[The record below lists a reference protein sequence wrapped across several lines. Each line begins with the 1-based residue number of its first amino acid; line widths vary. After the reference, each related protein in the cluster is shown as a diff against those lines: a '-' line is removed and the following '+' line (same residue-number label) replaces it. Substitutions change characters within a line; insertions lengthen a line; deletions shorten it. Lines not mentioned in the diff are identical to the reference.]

1 MFDGLL
7 PEIDDLAVVD
17 DAALVDAI
25 KGWSR
30 AESAASAR
38 KLAAVAELFCRRT
51 GLDSAQD
58 RQDWWIDPDGAVSVE
73 LGAALGTSRGLA
85 LAQAHRGVALR
96 DRLPQVAELF
106 VAGEITDLLVR
117 AIVWRTQLV
126 EDSEALAAVDE
137 ELAARVR
144 RWGALTV
151 TKTEQAIDAIVLDHD
166 ASALRR
172 TSAAIRKRDVQ
183 FGSPTDEPG
192 FTSLWARLYAHDGAA
207 LQQRLDEMVRS
218 VCSGDPRTVA
228 ERRADAMAVL
238 GTSAHLSCRCGD
250 AACPA
255 DQPGDA
261 TSNIVV
267 NVVVNESTVESAT
280 GTEPQRCRAPAAF
293 VMGAGIMPAP
303 LLAATLGRSRVREIR
318 HPGDAPPEPRYAS
331 SLELAN
337 FVRCRDLTCRFP
349 GCDKPAEYCDIDHT
363 VPYPVGPTHASNLKC
378 LCRYHH
384 LLKTFWNGV
393 RGWRDRQLPDGTVV
407 WTSPTGHTYT
417 TYPGSKQLFPTLCEP
432 TATLWTGEPPT
443 PDTSTDR
450 G

>member
-207 LQQRLDEMVRS
+207 ASAAARRNGSVGVFRRPTHRRRTARRRDGGFRHFSPPILPLRRRS
-218 VCSGDPRTVA
+218 VPGRPAGRCNEQHCCQCGGQRIDRRIRHRNRTATMQGASGFRDG
-228 ERRADAMAVL
+228 RRDHA
-238 GTSAHLSCRCGD
+238 GTSAG
-250 AACPA
+250 
-255 DQPGDA
+255 
-261 TSNIVV
+261 
-267 NVVVNESTVESAT
+267 
-280 GTEPQRCRAPAAF
+280 
-293 VMGAGIMPAP
+293 
-303 LLAATLGRSRVREIR
+303 
-318 HPGDAPPEPRYAS
+318 
-331 SLELAN
+331 
-337 FVRCRDLTCRFP
+337 RDLRPLTGARN
-349 GCDKPAEYCDIDHT
+349 PASGRCAART
-363 VPYPVGPTHASNLKC
+363 P
-378 LCRYHH
+378 LCV
-384 LLKTFWNGV
+384 L
-393 RGWRDRQLPDGTVV
+393 
-407 WTSPTGHTYT
+407 S
-417 TYPGSKQLFPTLCEP
+417 
-432 TATLWTGEPPT
+432 
-443 PDTSTDR
+443 
-450 G
+450 